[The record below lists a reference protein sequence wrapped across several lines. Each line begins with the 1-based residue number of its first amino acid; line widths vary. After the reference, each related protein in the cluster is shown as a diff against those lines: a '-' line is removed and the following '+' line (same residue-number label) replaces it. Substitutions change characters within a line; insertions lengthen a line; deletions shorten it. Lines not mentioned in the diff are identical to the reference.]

1 LKAKN
6 IGWWIAAVAF
16 FVAAT
21 LYFLNPD
28 AGLGVMPWSMLAM
41 GFASLFFALKKRIPK

>member
-1 LKAKN
+1 MKAKN
-6 IGWWIAAVAF
+6 IGWWIGAIAF

-21 LYFLNPD
+21 LYFLIPD
-28 AGLGVMPWSMLAM
+28 AGLVMPLSLLTM